1 MPKPALLAL
10 AVALAAIAPSP
21 ASRADSRLRLPYPE
35 FFGDVPAATYD
46 DSRERVGGAQ
56 LRIEQLESGNVRI
69 LSRSG
74 IEDGAHTIAF
84 AEMTP
89 VDSGRSLEIVLQESR
104 SVDPAGVSL
113 GVMRIDHRKGVATCS
128 GGAAGDVETVEFS
141 LPAGDRVAN
150 VPLNLLFLPLVR
162 GDREELT
169 FQIFLCRGGPRLMD
183 FHARV
188 VPVPDASGELIE
200 VRYGPDF
207 GFLSTLASGLIPHLS
222 VWFDPRSPH
231 SWAAHRLPLYSKGP
245 EVFVIRDGVPS
256 AWLGR

>member
-1 MPKPALLAL
+1 MPKPALVALAL
-10 AVALAAIAPSP
+10 ALAAMAPSA
-21 ASRADSRLRLPYPE
+21 ASRAESRLRLPYPE
-35 FFGDVPAATYD
+35 FFGEVPAATYD

-56 LRIEQLESGNVRI
+56 LRIEQLDTGNVRI
-69 LSRSG
+69 VSRSG
-74 IEDGAHTIAF
+74 IEDGAHTVAF
-84 AEMTP
+84 AEMAP
-89 VDSGRSLEIVLQESR
+89 VESGHALEILLQESR

-113 GVMRIDHRKGVATCS
+113 GVMRIDHRKGMATCS
-128 GGAAGDVETVEFS
+128 QGTGADAETLEFP
-141 LPAGDRVAN
+141 LPVGDRVAN

-162 GDREELT
+162 GDRKDLS

-183 FHARV
+183 FNARV
-188 VPVPDASGELIE
+188 VPDPEAHGQLIE
-200 VRYGPDF
+200 VRYGPDL
-207 GFLSTLASGLIPHLS
+207 GIMSTLASALIPHLS